1 MAEADRRVVAAAVV
15 GGLADGPGD
24 RWSDL
29 DLTFAVDDAASVDD
43 VLEEWTREVAAEL
56 GGVHL
61 FDLPAGAAIYRVFL
75 LPGCLQVDLSFAPAS
90 AFGAR
95 GPRFKLL
102 FGSAVELPQSSPV
115 VGGRAVRARRP
126 PRRAGALLD
135 RARPLVAGGALDQ
148 RRPRAGVSPRLPPA
162 GPRRE
167 LRPASSTICRRRRWR
182 RSRARSSA
190 RSSRRSSTVPSAAR
204 SRCCSASRR
213 RPPSS
218 PPRSRRSFRRWR
230 RPRRRGRRRAAG
242 ERARG
247 RAPRRAAPRSG
258 SSSCGASRGAA
269 PRAASRAA
277 PAASGRW

>member
-1 MAEADRRVVAAAVV
+1 MFGVEDRDRVRDHVLGMAEADPRVVAAAVV

-102 FGSAVELPQSSPV
+102 FGNAVELPQPSPASADELFGLGV
-115 VGGRAVRARRP
+115 HHAVRARFSIERGRWWQAEHWISGVREQAFLLAC
-126 PRRAGALLD
+126 RRRGLEGSHGRRFDDLPAEALDAFEGSLVRSLEPEELD
-135 RARPLVAGGALDQ
+135 RALRSAISVLQRESEEAAELAAAVEAQLQAL
-148 RRPRAGVSPRLPPA
+148 ASP
-162 GPRRE
+162 
-167 LRPASSTICRRRRWR
+167 T
-182 RSRARSSA
+182 
-190 RSSRRSSTVPSAAR
+190 
-204 SRCCSASRR
+204 
-213 RPPSS
+213 
-218 PPRSRRSFRRWR
+218 
-230 RPRRRGRRRAAG
+230 
-242 ERARG
+242 
-247 RAPRRAAPRSG
+247 
-258 SSSCGASRGAA
+258 
-269 PRAASRAA
+269 
-277 PAASGRW
+277 